1 ALFVGGALDDKM
13 GGPSE
18 ELTATAT
25 RRTLYG
31 RVSRYKLDQF
41 LQLFDF
47 PAATISAEQRFS
59 TNVPLQRLFLMNSD
73 FMQQQAE
80 KLARRIDAEK
90 DNGARVTKAYR
101 ILFGRDPR
109 PEELSAGLEFLSAEP
124 LRAYEERR
132 KKEDAKTDE
141 EKRKEAKKAKD

>member
-1 ALFVGGALDDKM
+1 TAEEVRDASLFVAGTLEEKL

-18 ELTATAT
+18 ALTPAAT

-31 RVSRYKLDQF
+31 QVSRYRLDQF

-47 PAATISAEQRFS
+47 PAPTISAESRFS

-73 FMQQQAE
+73 FVQQQAE
-80 KLARRIDAEK
+80 KLARPAQGET
-90 DNGARVTKAYR
+90 DNTARVKKAYR

-109 PEELSAGLEFLSAEP
+109 PE
-124 LRAYEERR
+124 
-132 KKEDAKTDE
+132 
-141 EKRKEAKKAKD
+141 